1 MKRYLQKIGSSILL
15 PIAVIPAASILMGIG
30 YLLDPSGL
38 AGTSGNPIAIFLIQ
52 AGMALITKLPILFAV
67 GIAAGMSRDKSG
79 AAALS
84 GMVSFL
90 VVSYVLSPACVGLLK
105 GIPAEQV
112 NPAFSNIENT
122 FIGIICG
129 IISAELYNRF
139 HQTKLPVGL
148 AFFSGKRLVPIL
160 CAGSML
166 IVSLV
171 LLFVWP
177 LAYDGLISLGTA
189 ISALGPVGAG
199 LYGFGNKML
208 LPIGL
213 HHALNA
219 VFMQNVAGINDMVN
233 FWTSTGVKGVTGMY
247 MAGFFPIMM
256 FGLPAAALAIY
267 RCARPERKK
276 EVASLMI
283 AGAVASFFTGITE
296 PIEFAFL
303 FAAPPLFLVHAVLTG
318 LSVAIAASMHW
329 IAGFSFSSGL
339 IDFLLSYNMP
349 LANKPY
355 MLLVLGVV
363 FGIIYYLVFMFM
375 IRFFD
380 LKTPGRED
388 VDSEMPRLACQT
400 APSHSGYAEKAAAL
414 VGGLGGRQNILS
426 MEHCATRLRLQVAD
440 GALVDEK
447 MIKAAGSLG
456 LVHINKQNLQI
467 IIGPDVQFVYDE
479 IQGMIQSGREAA
491 ETT

>member
-1 MKRYLQKIGSSILL
+1 MRSYLQRVGSSILL

-30 YLLDPSGL
+30 YMIDPSGL
-38 AGTSGNPIAIFLIQ
+38 SGESGNSFAIYLIQ
-52 AGMALITKLPILFAV
+52 GGMALITKLPILFAV

-90 VVSYVLSPACVGLLK
+90 VVSYVLSPTSMGLLK
-105 GIPAEQV
+105 GLPIDQI
-112 NPAFSNIENT
+112 NPAFSNIENA

-129 IISAELYNRF
+129 IISAGIYNRF
-139 HQTKLPVGL
+139 CEVKLPVGL

-160 CAGSML
+160 CAGCML
-166 IVSLV
+166 VVSLI
-171 LLFVWP
+171 LMFVWP
-177 LAYDGLISLGTA
+177 AAYNGLIRLGTSISSLG
-189 ISALGPVGAG
+189 ALGAG

-208 LPIGL
+208 IPIGL

-267 RCARPERKK
+267 KCARPERKK

-303 FAAPPLFLVHAVLTG
+303 FAAPPLYLVHAVLTG
-318 LSVAIAASMHW
+318 LSVAIAAAMHW

-339 IDFLLSYNMP
+339 IDFILSYNMP

-355 MLLVLGVV
+355 MLLVLGIA
-363 FGIIYYLVFMFM
+363 FGVIYYLAFMFM
-375 IRFFD
+375 IQFFN

-388 VDSEMPRLACQT
+388 VDKNAIEETLDKDITLDSTTTYAAKATVLVEGLA
-400 APSHSGYAEKAAAL
+400 GKE
-414 VGGLGGRQNILS
+414 NILS
-426 MEHCATRLRLQVAD
+426 LDYCATRLRIQVSSMEPVNED
-440 GALVDEK
+440 LIKQSGAMGV
-447 MIKAAGSLG
+447 
-456 LVHINKQNLQI
+456 VHINSKNLQVI
-467 IIGPDVQFVYDE
+467 FGPDVQFIYDE
-479 IQGMIQSGREAA
+479 IKKLIR
-491 ETT
+491 